1 MRQYK
6 ISVLT
11 LQNTQLTFFVDKYI
25 IIEGDFVSFLDPKTS
40 MPKKFHASRCEI
52 SEVEGGTS
60 YGRY

>member
-11 LQNTQLTFFVDKYI
+11 LQGQQLTFTVDKYTI
-25 IIEGDFVSFLDPKTS
+25 SDGDFVEFIDPKMS

-52 SEVEGGTS
+52 SEVEVRSS
-60 YGRY
+60 YGKH